1 MGVPA
6 ILLLRCGRT
15 DKVMGGH
22 PGVIGA
28 CTSRA
33 GRGTAANCRTLAQ
46 KASVGARPVD
56 DTFPV
61 CLVPQV
67 GVHQPDS
74 VLAR

>member
-1 MGVPA
+1 
-6 ILLLRCGRT
+6 
-15 DKVMGGH
+15 
-22 PGVIGA
+22 VIGA